1 MALCDIV
8 MDCRSLALRDEAMAL
23 CDEAVVLMLLW
34 KLAPIN
40 DIADNA
46 VCTAAILSRPR
57 RVLQPSSGLVSRK
70 SLRSGAQRRCS
81 IDYCK
86 KARP

>member
-1 MALCDIV
+1 MLL
-8 MDCRSLALRDEAMAL
+8 RSLALRDEAIAL

-70 SLRSGAQRRCS
+70 PFAVARSSETKCQRQNLQA
-81 IDYCK
+81 K
-86 KARP
+86 